1 MTSIIIVGIAVLAIL
16 SFGTTSTS
24 LACLLMIF
32 YCSGNRLLLNSM
44 ILFCLVYSEISLLV
58 AQSFGILQISINGSA
73 ALPIIQ
79 LDSSAFY
86 IGLDY
91 DYGYD
96 NNACTKP

>member
-1 MTSIIIVGIAVLAIL
+1 MS
-16 SFGTTSTS
+16 SDDF
-24 LACLLMIF
+24 LLHTI
-32 YCSGNRLLLNSM
+32 SGSRLLLNSM
-44 ILFCLVYSEISLLV
+44 ILFCLLYSEISLLV

-73 ALPIIQ
+73 TVPIIQ

-96 NNACTKP
+96 NNACMNLKYLIQLSCQLKHGSYTFVQE